1 MAKKFHVEIVTPNRV
16 FFDDELEKLVIR
28 TTTGDIA
35 ILHDHTPLITP
46 VEIGR
51 ARLIFGDGKER
62 EATISPGILTV
73 DDSKAILLTDA
84 AEWPEEIDLDRAER
98 AKLRAKERLESQKKN
113 QMDETRARVSLRKAV
128 NRIEVA
134 KRKK

>member
-1 MAKKFHVEIVTPNRV
+1 MAKKFQVEIVTPNRV
-16 FFDDELEKLVIR
+16 FFDDEVEKFVVR
-28 TTTGDIA
+28 TTNGDIA
-35 ILHDHTPLITP
+35 VLRDHTPLVTP

-51 ARLIFGDGKER
+51 AKLIFGDEDER

-98 AKLRAKERLESQKKN
+98 AKKRAKERLDAQKKN
-113 QMDETRARVSLRKAV
+113 EVDETRAQVSLRKAV
-128 NRIEVA
+128 NRIELA

>member
-1 MAKKFHVEIVTPNRV
+1 MAKKFQVEIVTPNRV
-16 FFDDELEKLVIR
+16 FFDDEVEKFVVR
-28 TTTGDIA
+28 TTNGDIA
-35 ILHDHTPLITP
+35 ILHDHTPLVTP

-51 ARLIFGDGKER
+51 AKLIFGEENER

-98 AKLRAKERLESQKKN
+98 AKKRAKERLDAQKKN
-113 QMDETRARVSLRKAV
+113 EVDETRAQVSLRKAV
-128 NRIEVA
+128 NRIELA

>member
-1 MAKKFHVEIVTPNRV
+1 MAKKFHVEIVTPTRV
-16 FFDDELEKLVIR
+16 FFDDELEKLVVR
-28 TTTGDIA
+28 TTSGDIA
-35 ILHDHTPLITP
+35 VLRDHTPLVTP

-51 ARLIFGDGKER
+51 AKLIFGDGKER

-73 DDSKAILLTDA
+73 DETGAILLADA

-98 AKLRAKERLESQKKN
+98 AKKRAQERLESQKRN
-113 QMDETRARVSLRKAV
+113 QMDETRARVALRKAT
-128 NRIEVA
+128 NRIELA

>member
-1 MAKKFHVEIVTPNRV
+1 MAKKFQVEIVTPNRI
-16 FFDDELEKLVIR
+16 FFDDEVEKFVVR

-35 ILHDHTPLITP
+35 VLHEHTPLVTP

-51 ARLIFGDGKER
+51 AKLIFGDENEQ

-98 AKLRAKERLESQKKN
+98 AKKRAKERLEAQKKN
-113 QMDETRARVSLRKAV
+113 EVDETRAQVSLGKAV
-128 NRIEVA
+128 NRIELA

>member
-16 FFDDELEKLVIR
+16 FFDDEVEKLVIR
-28 TTTGDIA
+28 TTSGDIA
-35 ILHDHTPLITP
+35 ILHEHTPLVTP

-51 ARLIFGDGKER
+51 AKLLFGDEKER

-84 AEWPEEIDLDRAER
+84 AEWPEEIDLDRAQR
-98 AKLRAKERLESQKKN
+98 AKKRAQERLEAQKRN
-113 QMDETRARVSLRKAV
+113 EMDEMRAQVSLRKAI
-128 NRIEVA
+128 NRIEMA

>member
-16 FFDDELEKLVIR
+16 FFDDEVEKLVVR

-35 ILHDHTPLITP
+35 ILHDHTPLVTP

-51 ARLIFGDGKER
+51 AKIIFGNEDER

-73 DDSKAILLTDA
+73 DESKAILLTDA

-98 AKLRAKERLESQKKN
+98 AKKRASERLEAQKRN
-113 QMDETRARVSLRKAV
+113 EVDETRAQVSLRKAI
-128 NRIEVA
+128 NRIELA